1 MTETAE
7 NHAQS
12 FYTESAA
19 ASASLDDMEMIST
32 NTESLEQEV
41 YEQADG
47 IAILVQMAKSGK
59 IDPWNVDIVDIT
71 DKYLAHLFQLKSQNL
86 RLTGRTL
93 LFAAILLRLK
103 SNVLEGIDVSQFE
116 DTPQDELDYTDDDW
130 DDMMAADSEIS
141 TNNVISLD
149 EVLQRRTSVRLNRS
163 RMVNLKDLI
172 KQLQFYE
179 ELDRKQA
186 LRNAHERAKRRVRSY
201 AKLTPDDIVN
211 LAHDEYIE
219 KSVDVLRENL
229 ERIFATE
236 EKVELKTLTLL
247 GMDKIS
253 AYIALLFLSAESD
266 IDLVQ
271 EEFYGDLYVVPYHPH
286 QQQETA

>member
-7 NHAQS
+7 NHIQS

-19 ASASLDDMEMIST
+19 TASSLDDIEMIST
-32 NTESLEQEV
+32 NTEGLEQEV

-130 DDMMAADSEIS
+130 DDMMAAESEIS

-149 EVLQRRTSVRLNRS
+149 EVLQ
-163 RMVNLKDLI
+163 
-172 KQLQFYE
+172 
-179 ELDRKQA
+179 
-186 LRNAHERAKRRVRSY
+186 
-201 AKLTPDDIVN
+201 
-211 LAHDEYIE
+211 
-219 KSVDVLRENL
+219 
-229 ERIFATE
+229 
-236 EKVELKTLTLL
+236 
-247 GMDKIS
+247 
-253 AYIALLFLSAESD
+253 
-266 IDLVQ
+266 
-271 EEFYGDLYVVPYHPH
+271 
-286 QQQETA
+286 